1 MNTKAKKTKYNRYK
15 HKHCNCPKDYWE
27 IIIVDH
33 DENFND
39 EARIY
44 YHCAFSGTEWLIT
57 DYYDE
62 SIIYHRQKQ

>member
-1 MNTKAKKTKYNRYK
+1 MLKFKEEQQNRYL
-15 HKHCNCPKDYWE
+15 HKKCKCPKDCWE

-39 EARIY
+39 EATIY
-44 YHCAFSGTEWLIT
+44 YHCVYCGTDWLIT

-62 SIIYHRQKQ
+62 SKIFYSHEL